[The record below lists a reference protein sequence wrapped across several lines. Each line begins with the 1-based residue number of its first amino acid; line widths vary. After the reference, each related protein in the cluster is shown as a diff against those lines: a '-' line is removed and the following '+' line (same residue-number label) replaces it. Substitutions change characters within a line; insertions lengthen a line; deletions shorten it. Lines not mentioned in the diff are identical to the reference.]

1 MGKVK
6 PSSIEKEKRDEAI
19 AEFFKVIEKLKN
31 KKEMTDFFLGILT
44 ASEILML
51 ARRIQIAQYLISGK
65 NYEEIQRNLK
75 VGSETIHR
83 TDQWLSHEDE
93 KIRKWLISL
102 VGKKQEEKIQI
113 KKYKPDSLLRRYPHH
128 RFWSDLLG

>member
-6 PSSIEKEKRDEAI
+6 PSSIEKEKRDEAV

-31 KKEMTDFFLGILT
+31 KKEMADFFLGLLT

-65 NYEEIQRNLK
+65 SYEEILRKLK
-75 VGSETIHR
+75 AGSETVHR
-83 TDQWLSHEDE
+83 TDLWLSHEDE
-93 KIRKWLISL
+93 KTRKWLKSL
-102 VGKKQEEKIQI
+102 IGKKQELKTQI
-113 KKYKPDSLLRRYPHH
+113 KRYRPDSLLRRYPHH

>member
-6 PSSIEKEKRDEAI
+6 PLDIEKEKRQEAI
-19 AEFFKVIEKLKN
+19 AEFFRVIEKLKSR
-31 KKEMTDFFLGILT
+31 KEMTNFFLGILT

-51 ARRIQIAQYLISGK
+51 ARRIQIAQCLIGEKS
-65 NYEEIQRNLK
+65 YEEIQRKLR

-93 KIRKWLISL
+93 KVRKWLKEL
-102 VGKKQEEKIQI
+102 MGEEKKEMI
-113 KKYKPDSLLRRYPHH
+113 KTKRYRPTSLLSRYPHH